1 MDGRSLQFGHPGMQF
16 LAGSWRGLQLAGR
29 GYLSAESISLVLAER
44 DDHTDKTIKQEVAQ
58 LQAA

>member
-1 MDGRSLQFGHPGMQF
+1 MQF

-29 GYLSAESISLVLAER
+29 GYLSAESISLVLTER
-44 DDHTDKTIKQEVAQ
+44 DDHTDTTIKQEVAQ